1 MSTEQMTD
9 TDAAAYC
16 LYRAIEASNT
26 YGAEQAKAV
35 ATHAKFLASKG
46 RITQEQAMDIVVRF
60 GNHSATR
67 QRLEKFGWFS
77 KTITADALE
86 VAMRKLRAENTAEL
100 EGMVKP

>member
-1 MSTEQMTD
+1 MSKEQMTD
-9 TDAAAYC
+9 ADAAAYC
-16 LYRAIEASNT
+16 LYRAIEAAST

-35 ATHAKFLASKG
+35 VTHAKFLASKG

-77 KTITADALE
+77 KTAKVDALE
-86 VAMRKLRAENTAEL
+86 VAMRKLQAENTSEL
-100 EGMVKP
+100 EKMTE